1 MAIDEA
7 KKIRATVAARSGD
20 GTAPAVEVSAGSESG
35 S

>member
-7 KKIRATVAARSGD
+7 KKIRATVAAKSD
-20 GTAPAVEVSAGSESG
+20 GSETVTVSSEGG